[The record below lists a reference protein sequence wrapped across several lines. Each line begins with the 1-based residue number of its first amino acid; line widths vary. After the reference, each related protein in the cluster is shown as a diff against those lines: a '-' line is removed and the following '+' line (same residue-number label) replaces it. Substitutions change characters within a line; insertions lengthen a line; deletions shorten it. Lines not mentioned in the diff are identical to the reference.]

1 MRKLSICLLLST
13 ASLLAQTADIAYFRA
28 VMLPSNE
35 VPAVNANV
43 NGMADMI
50 AHVVRDSS
58 GQIVSGTVDFLIR
71 SNLTWNDRHRPPHTL
86 RRSYRRRSRGDQHRT
101 QRHRTRW

>member
-1 MRKLSICLLLST
+1 MRKLPICLLLYT

-35 VPAVNANV
+35 VPAVPANV
-43 NGMADMI
+43 KGMADMI

-71 SNLTWNDRHRPPHTL
+71 TNFDVDKTVTGLHIHTGGPTVAGPVVINTGL
-86 RRSYRRRSRGDQHRT
+86 SASVT
-101 QRHRTRW
+101 